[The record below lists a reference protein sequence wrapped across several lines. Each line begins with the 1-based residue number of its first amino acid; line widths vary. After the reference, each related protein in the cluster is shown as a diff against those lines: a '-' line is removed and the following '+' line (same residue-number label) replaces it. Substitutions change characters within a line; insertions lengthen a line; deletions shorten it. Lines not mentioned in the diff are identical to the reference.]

1 MVNLSS
7 IQNWIANVV
16 SETIKQKQGEMSS
29 APPLRIGSELSCGGA
44 ASLVSGYGRDEDKAS
59 LLSGAYSSSGLSQGS
74 GRAPSILSRGGS
86 SSISGVTGKGS
97 ADGSRLGAKK
107 NKVTTT
113 SVPLFSLVQDEV
125 DMGKLDAMDKE
136 IKSDMRDKMAVYE
149 KKKILEENKRS
160 TLYKKKKPKEDEDEE
175 EERKKPEEEFLEQAK
190 KKEKPPRSYDLSGC
204 LNLNPTLE
212 KDKNTSID
220 DWLKS
225 VRPPH
230 RKQEVDP
237 MEDLFS
243 LFSLGL
249 LSIFNFKYRTKSLK
263 LKFVSP

>member
-29 APPLRIGSELSCGGA
+29 APLLRVGELSCAGA

-59 LLSGAYSSSGLSQGS
+59 LLSGAYSSSGLSQGG
-74 GRAPSILSRGGS
+74 GRAPSLLSRGGS

-149 KKKILEENKRS
+149 KKRTNAAPFTRKRNPRR
-160 TLYKKKKPKEDEDEE
+160 TRT
-175 EERKKPEEEFLEQAK
+175 RKKRGRN
-190 KKEKPPRSYDLSGC
+190 PRRSFWSKLRKRRNRRG
-204 LNLNPTLE
+204 PT
-212 KDKNTSID
+212 TS
-220 DWLKS
+220 
-225 VRPPH
+225 P
-230 RKQEVDP
+230 
-237 MEDLFS
+237 
-243 LFSLGL
+243 GA
-249 LSIFNFKYRTKSLK
+249 
-263 LKFVSP
+263 